1 MSYSSGP
8 MKKRSS
14 LPPRALSQWSNRIL
28 ILSLIGIVYF
38 TFFPFRFDFA
48 APHPG
53 NAPPFFLGPAQKH
66 GVHLEFFLNV
76 LLFVPFGFGFSAQ
89 LRKRGIGRGRG
100 LLHALA
106 AGARVP
112 CTAEVLPVCCST
124 IH

>member
-53 NAPPFFLGPAQKH
+53 NAPPFFLGTDQKN
-66 GVHLEFFLNV
+66 GVHIAFFLYV
-76 LLFVPFGFGFSAQ
+76 LLIFPFGFGFSAP
-89 LRKRGIGRGRG
+89 LRMCGHVMR
-100 LLHALA
+100 
-106 AGARVP
+106 
-112 CTAEVLPVCCST
+112 
-124 IH
+124 